1 MKLIFQLRSVSD
13 HLDRSRSESVH
24 GLLMG
29 SLELILEQTEP
40 GDDIDEDL
48 VTIRIQEPE
57 VSSKDLG
64 KF

>member
-1 MKLIFQLRSVSD
+1 MTIWTGQLTESVS
-13 HLDRSRSESVH
+13 
-24 GLLMG
+24 GLLIG
-29 SLELILEQTEP
+29 SYEVILEQTEP

-64 KF
+64 MRFQIQDRICK

>member
-1 MKLIFQLRSVSD
+1 MTIWTGQLT
-13 HLDRSRSESVH
+13 ESVH
-24 GLLMG
+24 GLLIG
-29 SLELILEQTEP
+29 SSELILEQTEP